1 MVQTVSQTG
10 LTRCDEECRHSLP
23 STLWKGKN
31 KSSLSNCNLLL
42 SLPHYLFWKV
52 VAKPTALKQSIYL
65 NETVCVLWSSKSSAT
80 LREWRLKI
88 SGGFSHKLSAMYF
101 FLKRFHSNTNV
112 PPIWDLTML
121 RHFSSHFTDKAVVSG
136 WVMPARYESNC
147 PSLCTPVAMFLNA

>member
-1 MVQTVSQTG
+1 MWTFADCQTSGPVR
-10 LTRCDEECRHSLP
+10 LTFTQLHGTAQSRKDCISTFISDRFDTLWWRMPPYFALSLP

-31 KSSLSNCNLLL
+31 KSSLSNCHLLL

-88 SGGFSHKLSAMYF
+88 SGVFSHKLSAMYF
-101 FLKRFHSNTNV
+101 FFKRFHS
-112 PPIWDLTML
+112 LT
-121 RHFSSHFTDKAVVSG
+121 R
-136 WVMPARYESNC
+136 
-147 PSLCTPVAMFLNA
+147 MFLPFGI